1 MAEVEQW
8 TKGTSDTNLLETY
21 EQVFSYDGIGRI
33 NALDQTKIIST
44 TGSANTVVS
53 YDYDYTY
60 DKFNRLTGTSGSIDG
75 ETFNMSLTYN
85 AAGGIKTKNQ
95 SLGTS
100 NSYNLSYGYHTS
112 DKHQIDTVDGHKYTY
127 NDAGSI
133 VAIAPT
139 SNPTVPSEE
148 FVWNEE
154 EWLMVVENSNGHHH
168 YVYDQNGE
176 RIMKSTFTSSQTAID
191 GEGNTN
197 TSVLDPYAVY
207 VNPYYIVTRYS
218 VNQDVSKH
226 YYMGSQRVATER
238 LVWGESAGG
247 TESESETGENLGIDA
262 SGSEQTTVA
271 NSLNN
276 YSTIGENLAKN
287 NPVTE
292 SLAKILTNLGLEEN
306 KDFDRKSMD
315 QAPKMEEYFDLSMY
329 GSTETGEDPD
339 DENDYYY
346 TRERYW
352 YHPNY
357 LGNVDMIT
365 NDNGHIHQ
373 YFVYSPFGEN
383 MYQYNRNSDFNS
395 RYKFNGKELDEETG
409 NGYYGARYYNPKIS
423 VWLSVD
429 PLAHKYPSST
439 PYNFVLNNPI
449 HFVDPD
455 GRVVIFVGG
464 NYGFPT
470 AACCGG
476 TKKHWG
482 EEWVENVKKRIQD
495 YNAIYYD
502 GSVDDRGYGGDLG
515 RKNFSPAFR
524 YKMGY
529 QQGMKDAASIIE
541 NLNGASIKFVTS
553 SMGTAYARGMSQA
566 LTDYVAAFNVEVD
579 KFNLTLEKN
588 TDGTYKDPS
597 KVLEYLCIEIEFVV
611 DLDSFQAS
619 EADVNAENNYYMKG
633 DSFESKAL
641 GTKDI
646 KGSTKIG
653 TMKGHH
659 PSWAPEENFPVG
671 KNNGIGHSDVENPS
685 KNQ

>member
-1 MAEVEQW
+1 
-8 TKGTSDTNLLETY
+8 
-21 EQVFSYDGIGRI
+21 
-33 NALDQTKIIST
+33 
-44 TGSANTVVS
+44 
-53 YDYDYTY
+53 
-60 DKFNRLTGTSGSIDG
+60 
-75 ETFNMSLTYN
+75 
-85 AAGGIKTKNQ
+85 
-95 SLGTS
+95 
-100 NSYNLSYGYHTS
+100 
-112 DKHQIDTVDGHKYTY
+112 
-127 NDAGSI
+127 
-133 VAIAPT
+133 
-139 SNPTVPSEE
+139 
-148 FVWNEE
+148 
-154 EWLMVVENSNGHHH
+154 
-168 YVYDQNGE
+168 
-176 RIMKSTFTSSQTAID
+176 
-191 GEGNTN
+191 
-197 TSVLDPYAVY
+197 
-207 VNPYYIVTRYS
+207 
-218 VNQDVSKH
+218 
-226 YYMGSQRVATER
+226 
-238 LVWGESAGG
+238 
-247 TESESETGENLGIDA
+247 
-262 SGSEQTTVA
+262 
-271 NSLNN
+271 
-276 YSTIGENLAKN
+276 
-287 NPVTE
+287 
-292 SLAKILTNLGLEEN
+292 
-306 KDFDRKSMD
+306 
-315 QAPKMEEYFDLSMY
+315 
-329 GSTETGEDPD
+329 
-339 DENDYYY
+339 
-346 TRERYW
+346 
-352 YHPNY
+352 
-357 LGNVDMIT
+357 
-365 NDNGHIHQ
+365 
-373 YFVYSPFGEN
+373 
-383 MYQYNRNSDFNS
+383 
-395 RYKFNGKELDEETG
+395 
-409 NGYYGARYYNPKIS
+409 
-423 VWLSVD
+423 
-429 PLAHKYPSST
+429 
-439 PYNFVLNNPI
+439 VLNNPI